1 MNLSRLEKDIAGIV
15 IKIYESPDLV
25 HYPYHNLDHTQSVV
39 AHVKEI
45 ASFYLLNEK
54 DVFVVTAAAWF
65 HDIGHLYGEMHGH
78 EERGVVIMEQY
89 LCEVPQ
95 EMMAIISGCI
105 LATKFPSNPA
115 NLQEKIICDADTY
128 HFGTSVFRQTDVL
141 VHKEMEIRTG
151 KTMAHWTEQSLQ
163 LLKTH
168 TFYTSYC
175 QELLAEGKRQNISWL
190 ESLIPPAA

>member
-15 IKIYESPDLV
+15 IKTYESPDLA

-45 ASFYLLNEK
+45 ATFYLLNEK
-54 DVFVVTAAAWF
+54 DVFVVMAAAWF

-78 EERGVVIMEQY
+78 EERGVIIMEKY
-89 LCEVPQ
+89 LHELSKDLITSIG
-95 EMMAIISGCI
+95 ECI
-105 LATKFPSNPA
+105 LATKFPSTPA
-115 NLQEKIICDADTY
+115 NLQEQIICDADTY
-128 HFGTSVFRQTDVL
+128 HFGTSAFRQTDVL

-151 KTMAHWTEQSLQ
+151 KTMTHWTEQSLQ

-175 QELLAEGKRQNISWL
+175 QQMLAEGKRQNISWL
-190 ESLIPPAA
+190 ESLIPPAT